1 MNFPTIFDKVTRLEI
16 KYGGSITIQEDGTI
30 TGVKSAKLR
39 GQGLLLEGT
48 GGQGG
53 FTMVNSG
60 GGVVSFGG
68 GSISQTI
75 VGGGQGNNN
84 MMMINGILID
94 TSRLKEI
101 AVNPTEEQETDPQET
116 YMLTN
121 ARIETISLAGSATLN
136 AIPFKF
142 CADSL
147 TANLSGSGD
156 IFLPAKHFQSITINL
171 SGSGD
176 VTGDQTLADLVN
188 ISLVGSG
195 DVRDVHIVKSGNIS
209 LVGSG
214 DVRVSA
220 ENPKNVTQTK
230 MGTGSIK
237 VRK

>member
-16 KYGGSITIQEDGTI
+16 KHGGSITIGEDGTI
-30 TGVKSAKLR
+30 TGAKSAKLR
-39 GQGLLLEGT
+39 GEGLFLEGK
-48 GGQGG
+48 GGQGGG

-60 GGVVSFGG
+60 GGVASFGG
-68 GSISQTI
+68 GSVTQTI
-75 VGGGQGNNN
+75 VSGGKGTN
-84 MMMINGILID
+84 MMINGVLID
-94 TSRLKEI
+94 TSRLHEI
-101 AVNPTEEQETDPQET
+101 AVNPQKKNNDEPEET

-121 ARIETISLAGSATLN
+121 ARIETISLTGSATLK

-156 IFLPAKHFQSITINL
+156 IFLPIKHFQSLSINL

-176 VTGDQTLADLVN
+176 VTGNETLGDTVSIN
-188 ISLVGSG
+188 LVGSG

-214 DVRVSA
+214 EVRVSA
-220 ENPKNVTQTK
+220 ENPKNVTRTK
-230 MGTGSIK
+230 MGSGSIK
-237 VRK
+237 IRK

>member
-1 MNFPTIFDKVTRLEI
+1 MNQSKIFDKVTRLEI
-16 KYGGSITIQEDGTI
+16 KHGGSITIQEDGTI
-30 TGVKSAKLR
+30 TGAKSAKLR
-39 GQGLLLEGT
+39 NETLTLESN
-48 GGQGG
+48 GGEGG

-60 GGVVSFGG
+60 GGVMSFGG

-75 VGGGQGNNN
+75 VSGGKSTN
-84 MMMINGILID
+84 MMINGVLID
-94 TSRLKEI
+94 TSRLHEI
-101 AVNPTEEQETDPQET
+101 AVNPQKKKNDGPEET

-121 ARIETISLAGSATLN
+121 ARIETISLAGSATVN

-195 DVRDVHIVKSGNIS
+195 DVRNVHIVKSGNIS

-214 DVRVSA
+214 NVRVSA
-220 ENPKNVTQTK
+220 ENPKNVTQTN
-230 MGTGSIK
+230 MGMGSIK